1 MVQKITVPQLSE
13 EENNLVN
20 ALLEQIGKKSIRNK
34 LRTAYYDG
42 KRVIKH
48 VGGVIPEQYRNLGM
62 VLGWASKGVD
72 GLARRTGINGFV
84 WPDGT
89 LNDIGWMELEENNFL
104 LAELSQARTDSLI
117 HGVSYLTTTR
127 GVGDEPR
134 SLVHAVDALNATGF
148 LNPRTRRLDSF
159 LSVHEWDT
167 ESRTPSA
174 FELFVP
180 GVIVTAIKSGQRWSV
195 DRKFHSWGVPV
206 ETLVYRPRVSRRR
219 GRSRISR
226 PVMSHQD
233 AAVRS
238 LIRMEAHMDIYA
250 IPKLLFLGADEGI
263 FKNADGSLKDNM
275 QIMMGRIMGIPDD
288 QDLENP
294 RVDVQSITAESP
306 APHLSQLNAL
316 AKLMAR
322 DTDLP
327 DSDFALTDLANP
339 TSEGAYYAGRENLIA
354 EAEGAQ
360 EDWNVPVKRTIARAL
375 AIQDGL
381 DSVPDSYRTIVP
393 DWRPPVYLSRSQQAD
408 AGLKILSAAPEL
420 QGTEVGYELLGLTRS
435 QIDRVRTDRAR
446 ESGRDL
452 IRMIADGDSS

>member
-1 MVQKITVPQLSE
+1 MVQKLTVPGLSQG
-13 EENNLVN
+13 ENDTLN
-20 ALLEQIGKKSIRNK
+20 ALLEQIRKKSIRNK

-48 VGGVIPEQYRNLGM
+48 VGGVIPEQYRNLGL

-89 LNDIGWMELEENNFL
+89 LNDIGWLELEEDNFL

-117 HGVSYLTTTR
+117 HGVSYLTCTR
-127 GVGDEPR
+127 GVGDEPT
-134 SLVHAVDALNATGF
+134 SMVHAVDALNATGN

-159 LSVHEWDT
+159 VSVHEWDS
-167 ESRTPSA
+167 ESRMPSA
-174 FELFVP
+174 FELFLP
-180 GVIVTAIKSGQRWSV
+180 GLIITAVKNDQRWSV
-195 DRKFHSWGVPV
+195 DRKHHSWGVPV

-233 AAVRS
+233 AAVRA

-263 FKNADGSLKDNM
+263 FKNADGSLKNNM

-288 QDLENP
+288 PDLENP
-294 RVDVQSITAESP
+294 RVEVESITAESP

-354 EAEGAQ
+354 ESEGAQ
-360 EDWNVPVKRTIARAL
+360 EDWTVPIKRTIQRAL
-375 AIQDGL
+375 AMQNNLG
-381 DSVPDSYRTIVP
+381 SVPDSFRTIAP

-435 QIDRVRTDRAR
+435 QIDRVRNERALAA
-446 ESGRDL
+446 GRDV
-452 IRMIADGDSS
+452 IRMVADGNGG